1 MKMWEYV
8 VRRILFMLPIL
19 IGVLAFSF
27 IISHLVPAD
36 PVGVYLGKRANDPV
50 LRAEI
55 EERYHLNDP
64 LLDQFYY
71 YLVGVFQGDLGDSL
85 VYKRPVTDIM
95 LDLLPATLELVI
107 VASLF
112 AVPMGIYLGIL
123 SATKRNTASDF
134 VSRLVALIG
143 ISVPVF
149 FLALVLQIIFVSNL
163 DLFPL
168 SGRFPD
174 DAEPPDSITGFYLID
189 SVLTLD
195 ARGFVLSLYHILLPA
210 FALGFSII
218 GYILRM
224 MRSSMLEVMSSEY
237 VRSARAKGVPERRVI
252 YKHALKNAMGPTLT
266 IAGLTV
272 GGAVSYTV
280 FVEQIFAW
288 PGIGKFAVDSASQ
301 LDYAGILGFTIVV
314 TIAFLVANLI
324 VDILYAYLDPQVR
337 LGG

>member
-8 VRRILFMLPIL
+8 VRRVLFMIPIL

-27 IISHLVPAD
+27 IISHLVPGD

-64 LLDQFYY
+64 LHVQFYY
-71 YLVGVFQGDLGDSL
+71 YITGVFQGDLGDSF
-85 VYKRPVTDIM
+85 VYKRPVAEIIANQ
-95 LDLLPATLELVI
+95 LPATVELVVI
-107 VASLF
+107 ASLI
-112 AVPMGIYLGIL
+112 AIPTGIYLGIV
-123 SATKRNTASDF
+123 SATKRNTFADVIARF
-134 VSRLVALIG
+134 VALVG
-143 ISVPVF
+143 ISVPAF
-149 FLALVLQIIFVSNL
+149 FLALVLQIMFVSNVQ
-163 DLFPL
+163 LFPL
-168 SGRFPD
+168 SGRISND
-174 DAEPPDSITGFYLID
+174 VSPPDSITGMYLVD

-195 ARGFVLSLYHILLPA
+195 IRAFFSSAYHIVLPA

-237 VRSARAKGVPERRVI
+237 VRSARAKGVPERAVI

-266 IAGLTV
+266 ISGLTI
-272 GGAVSYTV
+272 GGAISYTV
-280 FVEQIFAW
+280 FVERIFGW
-288 PGIGKFAVDSASQ
+288 PGIGSFAVSSSEQ
-301 LDYAGILGFTIVV
+301 LDFAGILGFTIVV

-324 VDILYAYLDPQVR
+324 VDILYAFLDPQVR